1 MAKKAKTTTEKTI
14 EKVKK
19 EKTKVP
25 RRSDLLFMAPDP
37 DNAQAML
44 LFEKMGKDQAA
55 AAMALRRQQVRWLVD
70 QYYVIQRYRIQSVAQ
85 TKQAIDDGEPNDL
98 LYWFAE
104 THRQQEDS
112 LHRAL
117 DRFVRRW
124 KVGQWLQ
131 SIVGIG
137 PIISAGLLCGFDIRI
152 AKYASRFISYCGLD
166 PTKVWGKG
174 QRRPWNARLKT
185 LVVFKAG
192 ESFVKTQNNKDAYYG
207 KIFRIT
213 RDELEVQNE
222 EGKFSDTAKEIL
234 ATKNFKKV
242 TREEDVDAQE
252 FESDEE
258 RQAAEEKAWMSA
270 AEWYA
275 QGKLPP
281 AHLHARARRKTAKI
295 FISHLH
301 HVMYHDYHGEAPE
314 MPYVFSKPEFASLH
328 SHYLAPPNW
337 PNESLT
343 GEGLKELYGGS
354 PLPKSF
360 RTLTEKDILAM

>member
-98 LYWFAE
+98 LHWFAE

-137 PIISAGLLCGFDIRI
+137 PHHLRW
-152 AKYASRFISYCGLD
+152 
-166 PTKVWGKG
+166 TVVW
-174 QRRPWNARLKT
+174 
-185 LVVFKAG
+185 V
-192 ESFVKTQNNKDAYYG
+192 
-207 KIFRIT
+207 
-213 RDELEVQNE
+213 
-222 EGKFSDTAKEIL
+222 
-234 ATKNFKKV
+234 
-242 TREEDVDAQE
+242 
-252 FESDEE
+252 
-258 RQAAEEKAWMSA
+258 
-270 AEWYA
+270 
-275 QGKLPP
+275 
-281 AHLHARARRKTAKI
+281 
-295 FISHLH
+295 
-301 HVMYHDYHGEAPE
+301 
-314 MPYVFSKPEFASLH
+314 
-328 SHYLAPPNW
+328 
-337 PNESLT
+337 
-343 GEGLKELYGGS
+343 
-354 PLPKSF
+354 
-360 RTLTEKDILAM
+360 